1 MFFNVLNFFTIFLK
15 FSIPSRVG
23 TDRNEH
29 FFFLFLSLSQPVL
42 PWNEAIM
49 RFFNFLNFFAIF
61 FGISYSWSGSNWS
74 EICLSTSGGYL
85 DFWDSTKQSWTI
97 IKMSTKYSYQQ
108 KIPYPNKIFLWPTKN
123 FMSNKIFH
131 AKKFSNDQ
139 PKFVHVRL
147 KKSIPP

>member
-1 MFFNVLNFFTIFLK
+1 M
-15 FSIPSRVG
+15 
-23 TDRNEH
+23 
-29 FFFLFLSLSQPVL
+29 
-42 PWNEAIM
+42 
-49 RFFNFLNFFAIF
+49 NFFAIF

-74 EICLSTSGGYL
+74 EICLSTSEGYL

-108 KIPYPNKIFLWPTKN
+108 KIPYPNKIFPWPTKN

-139 PKFVHVRL
+139 PKFVHVWHKKKYSCL
-147 KKSIPP
+147 THKKKKKSTPPQIFFSHTYVHKSVHTHETRLTHSCWEI